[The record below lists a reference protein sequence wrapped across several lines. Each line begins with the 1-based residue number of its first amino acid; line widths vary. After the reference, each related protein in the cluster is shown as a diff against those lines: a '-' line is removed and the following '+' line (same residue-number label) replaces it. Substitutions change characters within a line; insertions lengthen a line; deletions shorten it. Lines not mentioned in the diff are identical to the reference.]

1 MNYNEA
7 ELCKGCSKPV
17 IKFKIPRPK
26 FDYKSERGQYINQWR
41 EIVNELVKRMKVGEV
56 HFMHSRHVDVYELV
70 ANGRKYREEDPSR
83 VVNMA
88 MRSAGWKKLAH
99 RVEHQKLRNMRIL
112 NI

>member
-1 MNYNEA
+1 MNYNKA
-7 ELCKGCSKPV
+7 ELCKDCKMPV

-26 FDYKSERGQYINQWR
+26 FDYKSERGQYVNQWR
-41 EIVNELVKRMKVGEV
+41 EIVNELVKRMKPKELEFTGE
-56 HFMHSRHVDVYELV
+56 DVYELV
-70 ANGRKYREEDPSR
+70 ANGKKYREEDPSR
-83 VVNMA
+83 VVNQA